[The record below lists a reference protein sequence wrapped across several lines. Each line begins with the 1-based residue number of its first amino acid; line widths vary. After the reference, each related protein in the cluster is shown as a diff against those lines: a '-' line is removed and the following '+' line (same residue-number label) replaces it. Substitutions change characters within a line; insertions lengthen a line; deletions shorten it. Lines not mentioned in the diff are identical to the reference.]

1 MKFHPIRIN
10 QQPAYDALCPEWK
23 LKETPPPRERLS
35 LETDHPDGT
44 CKCGETVRFSI
55 EFLRDGKPVPGRK
68 LHCRIQRDFHPD
80 EERDLLS
87 GDEPVFVETTLERPG
102 FVRLS
107 VTSDALTAA
116 RGVDVR
122 IIVPANN
129 DHFFVSWAA
138 QNYYSTLLENGV
150 KIYNKQGVFSHI
162 KALLADGTWGFMG
175 SSNCDSRSF
184 RLNFELDFCFE
195 QSPFPG
201 VLRDQ
206 FLEELANSLP
216 VTLEQERA
224 KSFPRRL
231 GENICA
237 LFTPIL

>member
-1 MKFHPIRIN
+1 
-10 QQPAYDALCPEWK
+10 
-23 LKETPPPRERLS
+23 
-35 LETDHPDGT
+35 
-44 CKCGETVRFSI
+44 
-55 EFLRDGKPVPGRK
+55 
-68 LHCRIQRDFHPD
+68 
-80 EERDLLS
+80 
-87 GDEPVFVETTLERPG
+87 
-102 FVRLS
+102 
-107 VTSDALTAA
+107 
-116 RGVDVR
+116 
-122 IIVPANN
+122 
-129 DHFFVSWAA
+129 
-138 QNYYSTLLENGV
+138 
-150 KIYNKQGVFSHI
+150 
-162 KALLADGTWGFMG
+162 MG